1 MRRDDGCREKE
12 PRRGLKASFVVL
24 PGKGEERS
32 KVEFGELE
40 IGVCDMSNKKKREDK
55 YIKCMSQNPEPKS
68 VTKVPEPPD

>member
-1 MRRDDGCREKE
+1 MRRE

-40 IGVCDMSNKKKREDK
+40 IGVCDIATRRRGRINTL
-55 YIKCMSQNPEPKS
+55 N
-68 VTKVPEPPD
+68 V